1 MSRKKTTK
9 EFIRQAKAKHGRK
22 YDYSET
28 IYTGCFDEIKYIYRK
43 HGEKKQVASYH
54 LSGRGCDDC
63 GNESSSL
70 KQRSSKS
77 EITQKNWR
85 KDLKKGS

>member
-1 MSRKKTTK
+1 MFRKKTTK

-28 IYTGCFDEIKYIYRK
+28 IYTGCFDEIKYICRK

-54 LSGRGCDDC
+54 LSGRGCIFSFIPPFVY
-63 GNESSSL
+63 GL
-70 KQRSSKS
+70 
-77 EITQKNWR
+77 
-85 KDLKKGS
+85 LKKLLEPFILKNRHC